1 MAESINDNLH
11 LSEPGS
17 HHAVDRFRREQFA
30 PGAPDEIS
38 LTERQLWHQNSL
50 DHDWRAEYLA
60 GMPDFLARYF
70 GDRYSKLLEVGP
82 TGRRRANTFLRTTVG
97 KSVLPRLRKVCAQ
110 YTTSYQAAGVTPF
123 PFVADLEKLP
133 TFGRDELRNL
143 AHSIANFMGE
153 SFADFINLAFPNE
166 AASEKDMKR
175 RTLATFTH
183 LGKLTKQAGIN
194 PPYWQQF
201 TAGYSFTPR
210 HAESGLLRMMA
221 PEWWRGKLKRSR
233 DLQREHMSIAV
244 GQVQKAASAY
254 VSRSTMGEWVEQK
267 KRNREF
273 FKSFELE
280 NQETGDRVSLA
291 DMVNGSNANPA
302 IRRCELMV
310 RMRGFEDLATEMGLV
325 GDFYTVTAPSKYHAV
340 HSGGGFV
347 SQWNAA
353 SPRQTQKYLCGV
365 WAKAR
370 AAFSRAGISVFG
382 FRVVEPHHDGTPH
395 WHMLL
400 FMRPSDVDQ
409 VRDILCLYARL
420 EDSEELQSAKALK
433 ARFFADPIDPEK
445 GSATGYIAK
454 YISKNIDG
462 YAMDGEVDDETGENM
477 KDMAKAVS
485 AWASRWRIR
494 QFQQIGGAP
503 VTVWRELRRLG
514 DKTLEHKLMD
524 AVLASADVGDWA
536 AYTQAQGGPLVKRCD
551 LIVRLMY
558 EITEC
563 GNEYAE
569 DVQRVQ
575 GIYSPLLGS
584 GSEVETRLVKWAIV
598 PKLAASEAAAAVP
611 GGPAAPWSSVN
622 NCTQSTII
630 ELKKGIGIQ
639 HQDGDQMAKA
649 LLRGNIVRLDDETE
663 MILRDGEVRLR
674 PRRRYCRSCGDLLT
688 PETASFND
696 EAICCACDE
705 QEVRKSCAS
714 EFDIHNTFMVLG
726 I

>member
-1 MAESINDNLH
+1 MSVNEFN
-11 LSEPGS
+11 GQ
-17 HHAVDRFRREQFA
+17 HHAVSQWQKEQFA

-70 GDRYSKLLEVGP
+70 GDRYSKILEAGP

-97 KSVLPRLRKVCAQ
+97 KSVLPRLRKVCEQ
-110 YTTSYQAAGVTPF
+110 YATSYQAAGVIPF

-133 TFGRDELRNL
+133 IFGRDELRNL
-143 AHSIANFMGE
+143 AHSIANFMAE
-153 SFADFINLAFPNE
+153 SFADHIDLVFSGE
-166 AASEKDMKR
+166 ATDAKEMER
-175 RTLATFTH
+175 RTLATFNH
-183 LGKLTKQAGIN
+183 LGKLVKQAGIA

-201 TAGYSFTPR
+201 NGGYSFTSR

-221 PEWWRGKLKRSR
+221 PDWWRTKLKRSR
-233 DLQREHMSIAV
+233 DLQREHMAIAV

-291 DMVNGSNANPA
+291 DMVNASNANPA

-325 GDFYTVTAPSKYHAV
+325 GDFYTLTAPSKYHAV

-433 ARFFADPIDPEK
+433 ARFHVEPIDPAK

-462 YAMDGEVDDETGENM
+462 YALDGEADDETGESM

-551 LIVRLMY
+551 LVVRLMY

-575 GIYSPLLGS
+575 GIYSPLVGR

-598 PKLAASEAAAAVP
+598 PKLAASEAAAAFP

-622 NCTQSTII
+622 NCTQSTISEI
-630 ELKKGIGIQ
+630 KKGIGIQ
-639 HQDGDQMAKA
+639 SQDGDQMAKA
-649 LLRGNIVRLDDETE
+649 LLRGNIVRLDEDTE

-674 PRRRYCRSCGDLLT
+674 PRRKYCIACGDLLKPGASSFFKEGHCLACEDGEKRKT
-688 PETASFND
+688 CASEMQLQSSFND
-696 EAICCACDE
+696 L
-705 QEVRKSCAS
+705 V
-714 EFDIHNTFMVLG
+714 V
-726 I
+726 

>member
-1 MAESINDNLH
+1 MIESNGH
-11 LSEPGS
+11 
-17 HHAVDRFRREQFA
+17 HHAVRQWQKEQFA
-30 PGAPDEIS
+30 PGAPEEIS

-70 GDRYSKLLEVGP
+70 GDRYSKLLEAGP

-153 SFADFINLAFPNE
+153 SFADYVSLAFPKE
-166 AASEKDMKR
+166 AVGEKEMER
-175 RTLATFTH
+175 RALATFRH
-183 LGKLTKQAGIN
+183 LGKLVKQTGIN

-201 TAGYSFTPR
+201 KAGRSFTPR

-233 DLQREHMSIAV
+233 DLQREHMAIAV

-254 VSRSTMGEWVEQK
+254 VSRSTKGEWVEQK

-273 FKSFELE
+273 FKSYDLQNE
-280 NQETGDRVSLA
+280 ETGERLSLA
-291 DMVNGSNANPA
+291 DMVDASNANPA
-302 IRRCELMV
+302 KRRCELMV
-310 RMRGFEDLATEMGLV
+310 RMRGFEDLANEMGMA
-325 GDFYTVTAPSKYHAV
+325 GEFYTITAPSKYHAV
-340 HSGGGFV
+340 HSKGGFV
-347 SQWNAA
+347 SQWNGA

-400 FMRPSDVDQ
+400 FMPPSDVEQ
-409 VRDILCLYARL
+409 VRDILCYYSRR
-420 EDSEELQSAKALK
+420 EDSEELQSAYALK
-433 ARFFADPIDPEK
+433 ARFHVEPIDPEK

-462 YAMDGEVDDETGENM
+462 FALDGEADDETGENL
-477 KDMAKAVS
+477 KDMAKSVS

-503 VTVWRELRRLG
+503 VTVWRELRRMG
-514 DKTLEHKLMD
+514 DKTIENSLMD

-536 AYTQAQGGPLVKRCD
+536 AYTQAQGGALVKRRD
-551 LIVRLMY
+551 LVVRLMY

-575 GIYSPLLGS
+575 GIYSPLIGS

-622 NCTQSTII
+622 NCTQSTIT

-688 PETASFND
+688 AETSSFDN
-696 EAICCACDE
+696 EGACFACDE
-705 QEVRKSCAS
+705 QEVRKPCAS
-714 EFDIHNTFMVLG
+714 ELDIYNTFMALG

>member
-1 MAESINDNLH
+1 MSVNEFN
-11 LSEPGS
+11 GQ
-17 HHAVDRFRREQFA
+17 HHAVSQWQKEQFA

-70 GDRYSKLLEVGP
+70 GDRYSKILEAGP

-97 KSVLPRLRKVCAQ
+97 KSVLPRLRKVCEQ
-110 YTTSYQAAGVTPF
+110 YATSYQAAGVIPF

-143 AHSIANFMGE
+143 AHSIANFMAE
-153 SFADFINLAFPNE
+153 SFSDFINLAFPEE
-166 AASEKDMKR
+166 ATSAKEMER
-175 RTLATFTH
+175 RTLATFKR
-183 LGKLTKQAGIN
+183 LGKLVKQAGIT

-201 TAGYSFTPR
+201 KAGYSFTPR
-210 HAESGLLRMMA
+210 HAECGLLRMMA
-221 PEWWRGKLKRSR
+221 PEWWRTKLKRSR
-233 DLQREHMSIAV
+233 DLQREHMAIAV

-400 FMRPSDVDQ
+400 FMRPSDVEQ
-409 VRDILCLYARL
+409 VRDILCYYSRL
-420 EDSEELQSAKALK
+420 EDSEELQSANALK
-433 ARFFADPIDPEK
+433 GRFHVEPIDPAK

-462 YAMDGEVDDETGENM
+462 YALDGEKDHETGKPLKETARLAM
-477 KDMAKAVS
+477 
-485 AWASRWRIR
+485 AWASRHRIR
-494 QFQQIGGAP
+494 QYQPIGTPP
-503 VTVWRELRRLG
+503 VTVWRELRKLNNALQAELIKSRGYKRGQRLLS
-514 DKTLEHKLMD
+514 DPEMD
-524 AVLASADVGDWA
+524 AVMAAADAGCFA
-536 AYTQAQGGPLVKRCD
+536 TYIMRQGGV
-551 LIVRLMY
+551 LIPRESYAVRLAY
-558 EITEC
+558 HDADKPNAYGEIVEKIFGIFSPRLGEDSRVCTRLKTWTIVAKLKTQP
-563 GNEYAE
+563 AE
-569 DVQRVQ
+569 DIRETQ
-575 GIYSPLLGS
+575 
-584 GSEVETRLVKWAIV
+584 EVLTL
-598 PKLAASEAAAAVP
+598 PD
-611 GGPAAPWSSVN
+611 GPAVPWSSVN
-622 NCTQSTII
+622 NSTSEGDPIENQII
-630 ELKKGIGIQ
+630 NNPNSLMDSAGFDVIID
-639 HQDGDQMAKA
+639 DGRSKMKD
-649 LLRGNIVRLDDETE
+649 
-663 MILRDGEVRLR
+663 MIRNQPTSPGL
-674 PRRRYCRSCGDLLT
+674 
-688 PETASFND
+688 
-696 EAICCACDE
+696 AI
-705 QEVRKSCAS
+705 SS
-714 EFDIHNTFMVLG
+714 
-726 I
+726 

>member
-1 MAESINDNLH
+1 MNPLNHES
-11 LSEPGS
+11 GAG
-17 HHAVDRFRREQFA
+17 HHKLRQWQQEQFS
-30 PGAPDEIS
+30 PGAPGDIS
-38 LTERQLWHQNSL
+38 LTERQLWHL
-50 DHDWRAEYLA
+50 DKTDHAWRAKYLA
-60 GMPDFLARYF
+60 GMPDYLARYF
-70 GDRYSKLLEVGP
+70 GQRYTKLMEAGP
-82 TGRRRANTFLRTTVG
+82 QGRRRANTFLRTTVG
-97 KSVLPRLRKVCAQ
+97 KNVLPRLVKVRAQ
-110 YTTSYQAAGVTPF
+110 YATDFQGAGGVHIPF
-123 PFVADLEKLP
+123 LKDLEKLP
-133 TFGRDELRNL
+133 TYGRDEVRNL
-143 AHSIANFMGE
+143 AHVIADFMAE
-153 SFADFINLAFPNE
+153 SFTDLIRTAFHEDAKTPE
-166 AASEKDMKR
+166 DMEF
-175 RTLATFTH
+175 RTLATYRH
-183 LGKLTKQAGIN
+183 LGELVKQVGVV
-194 PPYWQQF
+194 PPYWQPFQ
-201 TAGYSFTPR
+201 AGQSFTVR

-221 PEWWRGKLKRSR
+221 PDWWRAKLKRIR
-233 DLQREHMSIAV
+233 DLLREHMAIAV

-254 VSRSTMGEWVEQK
+254 VSRSAQGEWVEQK

-273 FKSFELE
+273 FKSRDAQNLA
-280 NQETGDRVSLA
+280 TGERKSLT
-291 DMVNGSNANPA
+291 DMIDGSNANPA
-302 IRRCELMV
+302 KRRCELMV
-310 RMRGFEDLATEMGLV
+310 RMRGFEDLADEMGMA
-325 GDFYTVTAPSKYHAV
+325 GEFYTITAPSSYHAV
-340 HSGGGFV
+340 HSKGGFV

-400 FMRPSDVDQ
+400 FMRPADVEQ
-409 VRDILCLYARL
+409 VRDILCYYARL

-433 ARFFADPIDPEK
+433 ARFHVEPIDPEK

-462 YAMDGEVDDETGENM
+462 YALDGEADDETGENL
-477 KDMAKAVS
+477 KDMARAVS

-503 VTVWRELRRLG
+503 VTVWRELRRMR
-514 DKTLEHKLMD
+514 DATLENKLMD

-536 AYTQAQGGPLVKRCD
+536 AYTQAQGGALVKRRD
-551 LIVRLMY
+551 LVVRLMY

-575 GIYSPLLGS
+575 GIYSPLVGR

-598 PKLAASEAAAAVP
+598 PKLAASEAAAAFP

-622 NCTQSTII
+622 NCTQSTITA
-630 ELKKGIGIQ
+630 LKKGFGIQ

-649 LLRGNIVRLDDETE
+649 LLRGNIVRLDDESE
-663 MILRDGEVRLR
+663 MVLRDGELRLR
-674 PRRRYCRSCGDLLT
+674 PRRQYCRSCGDLLKSG
-688 PETASFND
+688 ASSFD
-696 EAICCACDE
+696 KEGYCLACEDGE
-705 QEVRKSCAS
+705 KHKICAS
-714 EFDIHNTFMVLG
+714 KRDLDNTFSLLE